1 MKKLLVEKV
10 KAVYIGFVFMSLASG
25 LILASTSSIKVG
37 YAQINSINKSSSS
50 KNLTSPLANNNNKA
64 ISITALNKTM
74 AGSAANQTTKTA
86 TNLTHTTATTTTM
99 TTTSNQSRNSTN
111 PPLAKVPII
120 GRLFGGK

>member
-25 LILASTSSIKVG
+25 LILASPSSIKVG
-37 YAQINSINKSSSS
+37 YAQTNSINKSSSS
-50 KNLTSPLANNNNKA
+50 KNLTSPLGNNNNKA

-74 AGSAANQTTKTA
+74 AGSAANQTSKTA
-86 TNLTHTTATTTTM
+86 TNLTHTTATTTM
-99 TTTSNQSRNSTN
+99 TTTSNQSRNVTN

>member
-37 YAQINSINKSSSS
+37 YAQTNSINKSSS
-50 KNLTSPLANNNNKA
+50 KNLTSPLGNNNNKA

-74 AGSAANQTTKTA
+74 AGSAANQTSKTA
-86 TNLTHTTATTTTM
+86 TNLTHTTATTTM
-99 TTTSNQSRNSTN
+99 TTTSNQSRNATN

-120 GRLFGGK
+120 GRLFGSK

>member
-37 YAQINSINKSSSS
+37 YAQTNSINKSSS
-50 KNLTSPLANNNNKA
+50 KNLTSPLGNNNNKA

-74 AGSAANQTTKTA
+74 AGSAANQTSKTA
-86 TNLTHTTATTTTM
+86 TNLTHTTATTTM
-99 TTTSNQSRNSTN
+99 TTTSNQSRNATN

>member
-37 YAQINSINKSSSS
+37 YAQTNSINRSSS

-74 AGSAANQTTKTA
+74 AGSAANQTSKTA
-86 TNLTHTTATTTTM
+86 TNLTHTTATTTM
-99 TTTSNQSRNSTN
+99 TTTSNQSRNATN

>member
-37 YAQINSINKSSSS
+37 YAQTNSINKSSSS

-74 AGSAANQTTKTA
+74 AGSAANQTSKTA
-86 TNLTHTTATTTTM
+86 TNLTHTTATTTM
-99 TTTSNQSRNSTN
+99 TTTSNQSRNATN

>member
-37 YAQINSINKSSSS
+37 YAQTNSINKSSS

-74 AGSAANQTTKTA
+74 AGSAANQTSKTA
-86 TNLTHTTATTTTM
+86 TNLTHTTATTTM
-99 TTTSNQSRNSTN
+99 TTTSNQSRNATN

>member
-25 LILASTSSIKVG
+25 LILASPSSIKVG
-37 YAQINSINKSSSS
+37 YAQTNSINKSSS

-74 AGSAANQTTKTA
+74 AGSAANQTSKTA
-86 TNLTHTTATTTTM
+86 TNLTHTTATTTM
-99 TTTSNQSRNSTN
+99 TTTSNQSRNATN

>member
-37 YAQINSINKSSSS
+37 YAHTNSINKSSS
-50 KNLTSPLANNNNKA
+50 KNLTSPLGNNNNKA

-74 AGSAANQTTKTA
+74 AGSAANQTSKTA
-86 TNLTHTTATTTTM
+86 TNLTHTTATTTM
-99 TTTSNQSRNSTN
+99 TTTSNQSRNATN

-120 GRLFGGK
+120 GRLFGSK

>member
-37 YAQINSINKSSSS
+37 YAQTNSINKSSS
-50 KNLTSPLANNNNKA
+50 KNLTSPLGNNTNKA

-74 AGSAANQTTKTA
+74 AGSAANQTSKTA
-86 TNLTHTTATTTTM
+86 TNLTHTTATTTM
-99 TTTSNQSRNSTN
+99 TTTSNQSRNATN